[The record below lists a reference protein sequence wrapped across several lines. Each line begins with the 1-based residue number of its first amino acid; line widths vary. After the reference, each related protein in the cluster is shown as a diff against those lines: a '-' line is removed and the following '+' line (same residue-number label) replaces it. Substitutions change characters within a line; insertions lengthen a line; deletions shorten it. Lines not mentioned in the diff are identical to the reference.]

1 MLTVSLASWEQP
13 SVPRPLDFEVLR
25 PRLLERLKMQQHCR
39 VRVLAAPSGYGKST
53 LVAQAV
59 REGVLREPG
68 AQESGTGAV
77 WLQLVSDDAD
87 VLYLAQS
94 LYKALR
100 LESLAEPPARRLA
113 DQSIHA
119 VTELL
124 KTALRAMKSLDL
136 VLDNLEHLGEA
147 ARSWLSDLLA
157 ADLGGTRLWLI
168 GYDLEHLRL
177 ARLVG
182 RGEAVMLT
190 QDDLRF
196 DVAETQLVLAARQS
210 GEQPEEVCT
219 KLEGWPAGV
228 GLIAV
233 GVSPHITPTNLIF
246 DAVSQLPAD
255 LRDALPEVAVLEVWS
270 EAAAQQLGC
279 ALPAGWLSE
288 VRRAGLPVTQ
298 LQPDVYRPHL
308 TLLQA
313 LEHRLQANSARH
325 AELHGAAAR
334 RDVKSNE
341 LLSAVRHALKANDRP
356 LALEVAEGYVDRLSA
371 RGEHGLVK
379 SVLEEIGE
387 PLTPALLGL
396 LGVALIKTGATDK
409 GQGILNGLQTSGEL
423 TPVAAFALGSLSLR
437 KSEPE
442 NALKYALHGQQLP
455 GNALEKGRCRRL
467 EGWAYLS
474 LERFEE
480 AKQCAEMEVARAESE
495 QNLEELASS
504 LMLATSV
511 YSALGQHVS
520 RENSIRRSVQVSDLL
535 GSPRHSANA
544 RNDLADL
551 YRLKGC
557 FDLATTELDQTIADI
572 GNIDD
577 EVIPYL
583 YETLGDVYL
592 WQHSL
597 EQAIATYRQAVRLAK
612 RLDQIGGLARMQLR
626 LVGGLLQAG
635 HRQEAAVLL
644 EILGDPG
651 KYQSLRIFMTALA
664 AFETNP
670 KQAVYLLESNLS
682 GLETEWAV
690 RVAALLAELARRAGT
705 LGQQHAERI
714 VQALEAHGF
723 DTALFVDIAQTA
735 PALLALAQAGWLPTR
750 LHEPLRQ
757 LTQTELALKNT
768 EQSEAAAPDRVLL
781 EVQTF
786 GQRRVLVNGVLV
798 NIRLAK
804 SFEVLV
810 YLLCRGASTRET
822 ILEAVWNTDSPQSR
836 EYFKVALR
844 RLRADLSAH
853 PAVNF
858 EAVTFD
864 RSYEV
869 AQNFDAQ
876 LDLIRLEAAVKQPY
890 DPSLDVLLAGMQGEF
905 LPGASGDWVE
915 PQREQ
920 NLEYRLLAHLK
931 VGNAL
936 LETEPF
942 KAAEAFRA
950 ALALD
955 PYSGEC
961 LVNLF
966 LALLAAGD
974 PVAARQAVER
984 YELGV
989 RRDLN
994 VEPDPAI
1001 RARLAG
1007 LGLG

>member
-25 PRLLERLKMQQHCR
+25 PRLLERLNMQQHCR

-68 AQESGTGAV
+68 TQESGTGAV

-100 LESLAEPPARRLA
+100 LESAAEPPARRLA

-182 RGEAVMLT
+182 RGEAVVLT

-246 DAVSQLPAD
+246 DAISQLPAD
-255 LRDALPEVAVLEVWS
+255 LRDALPEAAVLEVWS
-270 EAAAQQLGC
+270 EVAAQQLGC

-341 LLSAVRHALKANDRP
+341 LLSALRHALKANDRP
-356 LALEVAEGYVDRLSA
+356 LALEVAEAFVDRLSA

-396 LGVALIKTGATDK
+396 LGVALIETGESE
-409 GQGILNGLQTSGEL
+409 QGERLLLTLYESGFP
-423 TPVAAFALGSLSLR
+423 TPNVLFALGKLALR
-437 KSEPE
+437 KGQHEKTLE
-442 NALKYALHGQQLP
+442 YALQGQQLP
-455 GNALEKGRCRRL
+455 GTPYELGRCRRL
-467 EGWAYLS
+467 EGWAYLALGQ
-474 LERFEE
+474 LE
-480 AKQCAEMEVARAESE
+480 ASKQRAELEVAQAEAE
-495 QNLEELASS
+495 QDLEGLAAVLS
-504 LMLATSV
+504 LAAQV
-511 YSALGQHVS
+511 YAALGQHVL
-520 RENSIRRSVQVSDLL
+520 RERSLRRAIEVYGELGNKSDAAVVHNSL
-535 GSPRHSANA
+535 AN
-544 RNDLADL
+544 L
-551 YRLKGC
+551 YRLQGQ
-557 FDLATTELDQTIADI
+557 FDGALIELKQAVADVEALE
-572 GNIDD
+572 D
-577 EVIPYL
+577 EILPYL
-583 YETLGDVYL
+583 YETLGDTYL
-592 WQHSL
+592 WQHLS
-597 EQAIATYRQAVRLAK
+597 EKAVTAYRQAISFAK
-612 RLDQIGGLARMQLR
+612 RLGQVAQMPRMQLR
-626 LVGGLLQAG
+626 LVGSLMYSDCQQEAVALLDVLGDIGKYEGLQA
-635 HRQEAAVLL
+635 
-644 EILGDPG
+644 
-651 KYQSLRIFMTALA
+651 FMTALTV
-664 AFETNP
+664 FETNP
-670 KQAVYLLESNLS
+670 ERAAHLLASDISES
-682 GLETEWAV
+682 ETEWSV
-690 RVAALLAELARRAGT
+690 RAAALLAELARRAGT

-750 LHEPLRQ
+750 LRGPLHQ
-757 LTQTELALKNT
+757 LTQTESAMKNT
-768 EQSEAAAPDRVLL
+768 KQTEAAVPDRVLL

-810 YLLCRGASTRET
+810 FLLCKGASTREA
-822 ILEAVWNTDSPQSR
+822 ILEAIWNTDSPQSR

-844 RLRADLSAH
+844 RLRTDLSAH

-858 EAVTFD
+858 EAVTFT

-869 AQNFDAQ
+869 ASFFDAH
-876 LDLIRLEAAVKQPY
+876 LDLTRLEAAVKKPY
-890 DPSLDVLLAGMQGEF
+890 DPSLEVLLAGVQGEF

-920 NLEYRLLAHLK
+920 GLEYRLLAHLK
-931 VGNAL
+931 VGSAL
-936 LETEPF
+936 LETEPR
-942 KAAEAFRA
+942 KAAEAFRS

-955 PYSGEC
+955 PYSGES
-961 LVNLF
+961 LVNLAA
-966 LALLAAGD
+966 ALVVAGD
-974 PVAARQAVER
+974 LAAARQAVER
-984 YELGV
+984 YELSV
-989 RRDLN
+989 RRDLK
-994 VEPDPAI
+994 VDLDPAI
-1001 RARLAG
+1001 RARLAE